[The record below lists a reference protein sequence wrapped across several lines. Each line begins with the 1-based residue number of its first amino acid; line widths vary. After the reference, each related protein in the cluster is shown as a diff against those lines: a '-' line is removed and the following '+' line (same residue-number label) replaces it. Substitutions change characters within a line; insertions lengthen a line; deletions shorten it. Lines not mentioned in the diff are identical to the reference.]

1 MNAIK
6 GYLNSKD
13 FIDLL
18 NQNGFEIKHANF
30 SKMKKKGQLPPPDI
44 LLGTSSKTAGWKEE
58 TVMAYVK
65 TLITIREEMKKN
77 NINMKEVNRLGNWFN
92 DQ

>member
-18 NQNGFEIKHANF
+18 SQNGFEIKHANF
-30 SKMKKKGQLPPPDI
+30 SKMKKKNQLPPPDI
-44 LLGTSSKTAGWKEE
+44 LLGTTSQTAGWKEE
-58 TVMAYVK
+58 TVMAYIE
-65 TLITIREEMKKN
+65 TLITIREKMKKN
-77 NINMKEVNRLGNWFN
+77 NIDIKEVNRLGNWFSN
-92 DQ
+92 